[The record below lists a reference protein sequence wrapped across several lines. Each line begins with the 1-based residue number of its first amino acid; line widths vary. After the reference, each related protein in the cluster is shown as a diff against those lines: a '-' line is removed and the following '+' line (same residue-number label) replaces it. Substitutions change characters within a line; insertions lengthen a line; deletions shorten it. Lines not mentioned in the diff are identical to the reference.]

1 MTNPLA
7 AADFFALEAGE
18 CLDRLETLV
27 GRPDGPPAEEFLR
40 TARVLR
46 GSALMASQQPIARAA
61 AGLEGL
67 ARAYRDGRRPW
78 DPATREQ
85 AAQAIEEFRLL
96 VRRVREWGEPETA
109 RSVRLGLSLESL
121 AGRAPGAALTGD
133 SAARRDERGD
143 LNTGVRAFVAREG
156 ALIASALDRAARALR
171 AVPGDREPLYT
182 VIRRM
187 QSLRGLAELSEL
199 VPLPE
204 ILDGIEL
211 AVGDLTR
218 LFAPPPGVDEV
229 IATASLALTRIS
241 RDIAEH
247 GRPEPETEEAQRFT
261 ELLLRAFAVERD
273 VVPIESLYFADD
285 PAPMI
290 PPPSQ
295 PQFAPPAPL
304 GPLELVSHGE
314 HLCQSADLIA
324 RSGSAVE
331 RDLRLY
337 HLLGTLRSAATPG
350 SDPVAGALVV
360 FARSA
365 REALGAGVAARATPA
380 LVSCLREA
388 GELLRA
394 VADADD
400 RMLISRRILD
410 AAYRLDGL
418 RMAESGAAPAASR
431 APTPAAAAS
440 TASAPAT
447 SAPAAPTARPPEP
460 AAPAV
465 VPIESL
471 GYEDPVVPIESL
483 LLEAPVVPIES
494 LAYDSPAESV
504 AAPGGL
510 EGSYRTFDRLRR
522 ERGDQFPSLEA
533 LVGRALAAVVPTPSE
548 GTVTVEI
555 GALCYRGRSA
565 LERAVAI
572 RQQLADELARHGGLD
587 AIQPLLQELLDL
599 VPLALAES

>member
-18 CLDRLETLV
+18 CLDRLESLM
-27 GRPDGPPAEEFLR
+27 GRPDGPPADEFLR

-46 GSALMASQQPIARAA
+46 GSALMAGQQPIARAA

-67 ARAYRDGRRPW
+67 ARAYRDGRRAW

-85 AAQAIEEFRLL
+85 AGQAIEEFRLL
-96 VRRVREWGEPETA
+96 VRRVREWGEAETA
-109 RSVRLGLSLESL
+109 RTVRLGLGLESL
-121 AGRAPGAALTGD
+121 AGRAPGADPARGETGG
-133 SAARRDERGD
+133 AASGE
-143 LNTGVRAFVAREG
+143 LNVGVRAFVAREG

-171 AVPGDREPLYT
+171 ASPGEREPLYT

-199 VPLPE
+199 APLPE

-218 LFAPPPGVDEV
+218 LHAPPPGVDEV
-229 IATASLALTRIS
+229 MAAASVALTRIA
-241 RDIAEH
+241 RDIAEQ
-247 GRPEPETEEAQRFT
+247 GRPVSDTEEAQRFT

-273 VVPIESLYFADD
+273 VVPIEALFYADD
-285 PAPMI
+285 PTPVT
-290 PPPSQ
+290 PPAAQ
-295 PQFAPPAPL
+295 PQFAAPSPL

-324 RSGSAVE
+324 ASRSPVE

-337 HLLGTLRSAATPG
+337 HLLGTLRSAGTPG
-350 SDPVAGALVV
+350 PDPVASALVV

-365 REALGAGVAARATPA
+365 REALAAGVAARATPA

-418 RMAESGAAPAASR
+418 RLAESPPAPVGPPSPPP
-431 APTPAAAAS
+431 APVHEDAGRIVPIKSLLYDDAVTHE
-440 TASAPAT
+440 
-447 SAPAAPTARPPEP
+447 PE
-460 AAPAV
+460 V
-465 VPIESL
+465 VSIESLEYDPVAIESL
-471 GYEDPVVPIESL
+471 GYD
-483 LLEAPVVPIES
+483 APS
-494 LAYDSPAESV
+494 
-504 AAPGGL
+504 GGL
-510 EGSYRTFDRLRR
+510 EGSFTTFDRLRR
-522 ERGDQFPSLEA
+522 ERAPEPASLDA
-533 LVGRALAAVVPTPSE
+533 LVGRALAATTPAAADPE
-548 GTVTVEI
+548 TVTIEI
-555 GALCYRGRSA
+555 GALCYRGRAA
-565 LERAVAI
+565 LERANAV
-572 RQQLADELARHGGLD
+572 RQQLADELARNGGLE

-599 VPLALAES
+599 VPLALAEN

>member
-1 MTNPLA
+1 MTNPA

-18 CLDRLETLV
+18 CLERLESLAAA
-27 GRPDGPPAEEFLR
+27 PDGPPADEFLR
-40 TARVLR
+40 AARVLR
-46 GSALMASQQPIARAA
+46 GAALMAGQQPIARAA
-61 AGLEGL
+61 AGLEGV

-85 AAQAIEEFRLL
+85 VAQAVEEFRLL
-96 VRRVREWGEPETA
+96 VRRTREWGEAETA

-121 AGRAPGAALTGD
+121 AGRAAAGE
-133 SAARRDERGD
+133 AAPRRDEHGD
-143 LNTGVRAFVAREG
+143 LHAGVRAFVAREG
-156 ALIASALDRAARALR
+156 ALIASALDRAARSLR
-171 AVPGDREPLYT
+171 SAPADREPLYT

-199 VPLPE
+199 APLPE
-204 ILDGIEL
+204 VLDGIEL

-229 IATASLALTRIS
+229 MAAASLALTRLS
-241 RDIAEH
+241 RDIAER
-247 GRPEPETEEAQRFT
+247 GRPELESEETRRFT

-273 VVPIESLYFADD
+273 VVPIESLFYADD
-285 PAPMI
+285 PDPVAP
-290 PPPSQ
+290 PLAQ
-295 PQFAPPAPL
+295 PQFAAPTPL

-314 HLCQSADLIA
+314 HLCQSADLIERA
-324 RSGSAVE
+324 RSTTE

-337 HLLGTLRSAATPG
+337 HLLGTLRLAGAPG
-350 SDPVAGALVV
+350 QDPVAGALVV

-365 REALGAGVAARATPA
+365 REALAAGAAARATPS

-418 RMAESGAAPAASR
+418 RLAETSPVQPQPPIVPIASLLYD
-431 APTPAAAAS
+431 
-440 TASAPAT
+440 
-447 SAPAAPTARPPEP
+447 EP
-460 AAPAV
+460 AAPAAPDDARPI

-471 GYEDPVVPIESL
+471 TYDEPAG
-483 LLEAPVVPIES
+483 VVPIES
-494 LAYDSPAESV
+494 LAPD
-504 AAPGGL
+504 GGL
-510 EGSYRTFDRLRR
+510 EASFRTFERLRR
-522 ERGDQFPSLEA
+522 ERAPVPASLEA
-533 LVGRALAAVVPTPSE
+533 LMGHVPEGAVA
-548 GTVTVEI
+548 VEI
-555 GALCYRGRSA
+555 GRLCYSGRAA
-565 LERAVAI
+565 LERAAAI
-572 RQQLADELARHGGLD
+572 REQLAAELTRDGGLA

-599 VPLALAES
+599 VPLALADS